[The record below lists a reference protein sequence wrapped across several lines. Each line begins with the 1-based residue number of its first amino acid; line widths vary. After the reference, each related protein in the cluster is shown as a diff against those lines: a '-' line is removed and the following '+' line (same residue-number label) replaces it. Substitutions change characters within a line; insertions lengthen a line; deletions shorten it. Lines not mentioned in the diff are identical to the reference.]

1 MNVTVRVVQ
10 EGLDAD
16 GIEASWRVDAMGTA
30 TTGIPSIIAVSSASG
45 HVGVFFIIVYVLC
58 KAKYVFDFS

>member
-1 MNVTVRVVQ
+1 MNIEVRVAQ

-16 GIEASWRVDAMGTA
+16 GMEASWRVEATGTA
-30 TTGIPSIIAVSSASG
+30 TTGTPSIITVSSASG